1 MITLTVLQVTLIR
14 IVKIRFTLFITFII
28 MLMPSLSL
36 AEDNKRGELFC
47 YPIKKIHKILNNIEA
62 LDAKYKNVI
71 DINVNPK
78 FIIKDGGS
86 FPEQF
91 FLRFDNKIIDVP
103 VDKTNGATPTF
114 LTETYKYPKSEACIL
129 DPLRSK
135 RPKYDEGLY
144 FEMGLSPF
152 FINNSGYHD
161 IAELEKGARDG
172 KRFYREMI
180 LSPFKVFMP
189 NTDHFAIHHKN
200 FQDEGPPL
208 FAKTSDGISEIK
220 PLFYDG
226 LFLVSLRELRNIK
239 AKGLI
244 VNSDSYDIK
253 PIVSI
258 KYLKRFNALR
268 KAGKI

>member
-1 MITLTVLQVTLIR
+1 
-14 IVKIRFTLFITFII
+14 

-36 AEDNKRGELFC
+36 AEDNMRGALFC
-47 YPIKKIHKILNNIEA
+47 YPIKKIHKILDNLEA

-114 LTETYKYPKSEACIL
+114 LTKTYKYPKSEACIL
-129 DPLRSK
+129 DPHRSK

-189 NTDHFAIHHKN
+189 NTDHFAIHNKN
-200 FQDEGPPL
+200 FLAGGPPI
-208 FAKTSDGISEIK
+208 FAKTSSGLSKIK
-220 PLFYDG
+220 PTFYDG
-226 LFLVSLRELRNIK
+226 LFLVSLRELRTIK
-239 AKGLI
+239 AEGLI
-244 VNSDSYDIK
+244 INAESYDIK

-258 KYLKRFNALR
+258 KYLKRFNKLR

>member
-1 MITLTVLQVTLIR
+1 M
-14 IVKIRFTLFITFII
+14 
-28 MLMPSLSL
+28 
-36 AEDNKRGELFC
+36 
-47 YPIKKIHKILNNIEA
+47 
-62 LDAKYKNVI
+62 
-71 DINVNPK
+71 
-78 FIIKDGGS
+78 
-86 FPEQF
+86 
-91 FLRFDNKIIDVP
+91 
-103 VDKTNGATPTF
+103 
-114 LTETYKYPKSEACIL
+114 

-220 PLFYDG
+220 PSFYDG
-226 LFLVSLRELRNIK
+226 LFLVSLRELRTIK

-258 KYLKRFNALR
+258 KYLKRFNTLR

>member
-1 MITLTVLQVTLIR
+1 
-14 IVKIRFTLFITFII
+14 
-28 MLMPSLSL
+28 
-36 AEDNKRGELFC
+36 
-47 YPIKKIHKILNNIEA
+47 
-62 LDAKYKNVI
+62 
-71 DINVNPK
+71 
-78 FIIKDGGS
+78 
-86 FPEQF
+86 
-91 FLRFDNKIIDVP
+91 
-103 VDKTNGATPTF
+103 
-114 LTETYKYPKSEACIL
+114 
-129 DPLRSK
+129 
-135 RPKYDEGLY
+135 
-144 FEMGLSPF
+144 
-152 FINNSGYHD
+152 
-161 IAELEKGARDG
+161 
-172 KRFYREMI
+172 MI

-258 KYLKRFNALR
+258 KYLKRFNTLR

>member
-1 MITLTVLQVTLIR
+1 
-14 IVKIRFTLFITFII
+14 

-36 AEDNKRGELFC
+36 AEDNTRGELFC
-47 YPIKKIHKILNNIEA
+47 YPVKKIHKILNNLKA

-71 DINVNPK
+71 DIKVNPK

-86 FPEQF
+86 YPDQF
-91 FLRFDNKIIDVP
+91 FLRFDNKIINVP

-114 LTETYKYPKSEACIL
+114 LTEIYKYPKSDACIL

-189 NTDHFAIHHKN
+189 NTDHFAIRHKN
-200 FQDEGPPL
+200 FLAEGPPI
-208 FAKTSDGISEIK
+208 FAKTSSGLFKIK
-220 PLFYDG
+220 PTFYDG
-226 LFLVSLRELRNIK
+226 LLLVSLRELRTIK
-239 AKGLI
+239 AEGLI
-244 VNSDSYDIK
+244 VNAESYDIK

-258 KYLKRFNALR
+258 KYLKRFNKLR

>member
-1 MITLTVLQVTLIR
+1 MPKIITNI
-14 IVKIRFTLFITFII
+14 
-28 MLMPSLSL
+28 S
-36 AEDNKRGELFC
+36 
-47 YPIKKIHKILNNIEA
+47 KKIHKILNNIEA

-114 LTETYKYPKSEACIL
+114 LTEIYKYPKSEACIL

-135 RPKYDEGLY
+135 KPKYDEGLY

-180 LSPFKVFMP
+180 SSPFKVFMP
-189 NTDHFAIHHKN
+189 NTDHFAIRNKN
-200 FQDEGPPL
+200 FLVEGPTF
-208 FAKTSDGISEIK
+208 FAKTSSGLFKIK
-220 PLFYDG
+220 PTFYDG
-226 LFLVSLRELRNIK
+226 LFLVSLRELRTIK
-239 AKGLI
+239 AEGLI
-244 VNSDSYDIK
+244 INAEAYEIK

-258 KYLKRFNALR
+258 RYLKRFNKLR